1 MEGGGGA
8 SVLMRGHVTVLWGS
22 IWQLLLKS
30 KTMHF
35 ANRTIVAGSKDKAT
49 GLMVITS
56 GQVVIVC
63 RRYVAAGALGVNHKN
78 WAYVLILGNSTC
90 MERSDLS
97 FLQTLWRRSQSEWG
111 TAINPYFMFLEGG
124 TCIYHFMQ
132 LTATYALAEHT
143 VRSEFADYQL

>member
-1 MEGGGGA
+1 MSVARPSRGGNVSDLVQGLFCDCA
-8 SVLMRGHVTVLWGS
+8 LRRHFL
-22 IWQLLLKS
+22 QLLLKS

-97 FLQTLWRRSQSEWG
+97 FLQTLWRRSQSE
-111 TAINPYFMFLEGG
+111 
-124 TCIYHFMQ
+124 
-132 LTATYALAEHT
+132 
-143 VRSEFADYQL
+143 

>member
-56 GQVVIVC
+56 GQVLIDWGNN
-63 RRYVAAGALGVNHKN
+63 VAVGALVMKGKQLRHIV
-78 WAYVLILGNSTC
+78 T
-90 MERSDLS
+90 
-97 FLQTLWRRSQSEWG
+97 
-111 TAINPYFMFLEGG
+111 GG
-124 TCIYHFMQ
+124 
-132 LTATYALAEHT
+132 
-143 VRSEFADYQL
+143 